1 VKREDFIF
9 TIGYQGSSAV
19 VDAQAKRKYGKL
31 GTMELAERGL
41 YKQAFCSALYAN
53 DHPEMEQLM
62 GYFKEHTG
70 IRAESVIGLK
80 RLFGVS
86 DVPDDTIKTLQV

>member
-31 GTMELAERGL
+31 STMELAEQGL
-41 YKQAFCSALYAN
+41 YKQAFCSALYA
-53 DHPEMEQLM
+53 DDDGEMEQFMAYLN
-62 GYFKEHTG
+62 EQTD
-70 IRAESVIGLK
+70 IRAESVVGLK
-80 RLFGVS
+80 RLFGVLN
-86 DVPDDTIKTLQV
+86 VPDDTVKTVQV